1 VIKLQYIILAGG
13 SGERFWPLSTRE
25 TPKQFLKLFGDK
37 TLIRQTFE
45 RIAESTEP
53 EKIFVITSKDQVERT
68 SLEIP
73 EIPSENILGEPFR
86 RNTGPACM
94 AGMLMA
100 ADSEPVMVLPADHR
114 IPSKEKFIALCN
126 VAAKGSEKL
135 GGLFTFG
142 IRPTRAETGYGY
154 IETGQEMA
162 SGIREVLQFHEKPD
176 RKRAES
182 YVEKE
187 NYFWNSGMFLWRK
200 ADFLEEMKG
209 CSPDVFNALIDMNPH
224 EEDSVYESYK
234 RSPSISIDYAL
245 MEKSRNVFNVPADLE
260 WSDVGSWQ
268 SIRELEGYSD
278 DGGKNVLVDSKQV
291 FIRND
296 ESKTVGV
303 VGLEGIIVV
312 NTSDGLLIA
321 SEEEAQK
328 VREVAKRI
336 KGEEI

>member
-1 VIKLQYIILAGG
+1 MQYIILAGG

-37 TLIRQTFE
+37 TLIRQTYE

-53 EKIFVITSKDQVERT
+53 EKVFVITSKDQFGRT
-68 SLEIP
+68 AREIP
-73 EIPSENILGEPFR
+73 EIPPGNILGEPFR

-100 ADSEPVMVLPADHR
+100 AESEPVMVLPADHR
-114 IPSKEKFIALCN
+114 IPSKEKFITLCK

-142 IRPTRAETGYGY
+142 IKPTRAETGYGY
-154 IETGQEMA
+154 IETGRKME
-162 SGIREVLQFHEKPD
+162 SGTKEVLQFHEKPD
-176 RKRAES
+176 RKRAEA
-182 YVEKE
+182 YVEK
-187 NYFWNSGMFLWRK
+187 NNFFWNSGMFLWK
-200 ADFLEEMKG
+200 KEDFLEEMQK
-209 CSPDVFNALIDMNPH
+209 CSPDVFNALINMNPRD
-224 EEDSVYESYK
+224 EASVYECYK

-245 MEKSRNVFNVPADLE
+245 MEKSRHVFNVPAELE

-268 SIRELEGYSD
+268 SIRELVGYSD
-278 DGGKNVLVDSKQV
+278 DSNKNVLVDSKQV

-296 ESKTVGV
+296 ETKTIGV

-312 NTSDGLLIA
+312 NTPDGILIA
-321 SEEEAQK
+321 SEKEAQK

-336 KGEEI
+336 KGEGD